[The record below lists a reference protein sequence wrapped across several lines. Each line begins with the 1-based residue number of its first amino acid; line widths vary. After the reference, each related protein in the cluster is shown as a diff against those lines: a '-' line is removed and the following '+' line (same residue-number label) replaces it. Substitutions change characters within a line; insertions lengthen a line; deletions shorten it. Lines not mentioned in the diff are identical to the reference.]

1 VPPWLVLVLEG
12 LLSRH
17 LDSGSLVTIRDPAG
31 GVIATIPP
39 VTAVRLGGGMGGFP
53 EATPKA
59 ATPTS

>member
-1 VPPWLVLVLEG
+1 LVLEG

-17 LDSGSLVTIRDPAG
+17 LDSGSLVTFRDPAG

-39 VTAVRLGGGMGGFP
+39 VTAVRLGGSMGGFP